1 MPPQLKPPFTTHVVS
16 YISLLFDLP
25 ASTSVPLSS
34 QQLQLLRSLCS
45 PMTFYPG
52 MKPVLPI
59 FVLKALRVCISAWFW
74 QPPHCSRGYSLNG
87 LCSGPQELKLL
98 LFSVCFVIVAC
109 LSKIFGCG
117 GVARLCKFKGNDAL
131 KIGVGMMTRGEVALI
146 TASKGLAAGL
156 ITEDFFTAVILLIL
170 VSSITV
176 PILLKSMFKKYPA
189 D

>member
-1 MPPQLKPPFTTHVVS
+1 MQTPPSCSHLLPPPQLKPPFTTHVVS

-45 PMTFYPG
+45 PMTFHPG

-59 FVLKALRVCISAWFW
+59 FVHKALRVCISAWFW

-98 LFSVCFVIVAC
+98 LFSETLSLLMPQPGKPSLRSLHGCLLSATKRGLLGSQFKEAPSFPVANVITY
-109 LSKIFGCG
+109 FHP
-117 GVARLCKFKGNDAL
+117 GVSYFSE
-131 KIGVGMMTRGEVALI
+131 TRA
-146 TASKGLAAGL
+146 
-156 ITEDFFTAVILLIL
+156 
-170 VSSITV
+170 
-176 PILLKSMFKKYPA
+176 
-189 D
+189 